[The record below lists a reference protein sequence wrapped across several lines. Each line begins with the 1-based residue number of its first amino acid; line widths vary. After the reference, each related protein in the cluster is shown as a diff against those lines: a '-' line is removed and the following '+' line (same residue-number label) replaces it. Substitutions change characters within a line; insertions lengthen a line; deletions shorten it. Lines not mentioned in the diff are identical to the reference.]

1 MKRIIDPDK
10 LYYDVTIDHDPQH
23 KEHRFE
29 VSSKAETTIDLAEPL
44 IENPGNY
51 MLSITKFKIDTECI
65 PLMIPEMQQPQ
76 DLTNKY
82 VSEQNKMQTKYQVM
96 VHFVRDL
103 KTTTVIKDK
112 GGNIVKK
119 EEESNSQS
127 SLAKVENIYVQ
138 HYKYNKDKTNLTK
151 YLGYAKKDDGT
162 DDTTKAYINNTDEQC
177 FVFDYGAFL
186 YAVNLAIEKICSDLS
201 EKECFEDFK
210 KTRIA
215 YFTLDN
221 GDLIYFA
228 NKRLNTPYT
237 STETATDAAGNVTTI
252 TKVYEINKYG
262 YNDILFSPELYK
274 YIGNGFPCSFADEK
288 QYPDFKGWWRIN
300 YCYKFFNNHGTE
312 YPSTTFSFT
321 SGDYNFIRCAYSTF
335 SNWNILKAI
344 IIGSNSLP
352 VVEEYLPISNKDGFL
367 THYNT
372 PEYKKA
378 LKDLGIEHNVIRE
391 IFKKNTQRVLD
402 IYYPLSTSAGD
413 VRSSIIYSA
422 ENTNHGQN
430 IELVPG
436 SPIRH
441 FDIWVKWMDIYGNL
455 YDLYLYPGC
464 SVDIRMC
471 FTKKPLMKEDLA
483 EGLDAV
489 MECLPE
495 KKQKKQ
501 RVPTGKPGGIVIDGA
516 DKWGF
521 VHI

>member
-1 MKRIIDPDK
+1 
-10 LYYDVTIDHDPQH
+10 
-23 KEHRFE
+23 
-29 VSSKAETTIDLAEPL
+29 
-44 IENPGNY
+44 
-51 MLSITKFKIDTECI
+51 
-65 PLMIPEMQQPQ
+65 MIPVSYTANDTYSYIPQ
-76 DLTNKY
+76 T
-82 VSEQNKMQTKYQVM
+82 
-96 VHFVRDL
+96 
-103 KTTTVIKDK
+103 
-112 GGNIVKK
+112 
-119 EEESNSQS
+119 
-127 SLAKVENIYVQ
+127 
-138 HYKYNKDKTNLTK
+138 
-151 YLGYAKKDDGT
+151 
-162 DDTTKAYINNTDEQC
+162 
-177 FVFDYGAFL
+177 
-186 YAVNLAIEKICSDLS
+186 
-201 EKECFEDFK
+201 
-210 KTRIA
+210 
-215 YFTLDN
+215 
-221 GDLIYFA
+221 
-228 NKRLNTPYT
+228 
-237 STETATDAAGNVTTI
+237 
-252 TKVYEINKYG
+252 
-262 YNDILFSPELYK
+262 
-274 YIGNGFPCSFADEK
+274 
-288 QYPDFKGWWRIN
+288 
-300 YCYKFFNNHGTE
+300 
-312 YPSTTFSFT
+312 
-321 SGDYNFIRCAYSTF
+321 YSTF

-378 LKDLGIEHNVIRE
+378 LEDLGIEHNVIRE

-501 RVPTGKPGGIVIDGA
+501 RVPTGKPGGIVIDGT
-516 DKWGF
+516 DEWGLF
-521 VHI
+521 TSK

>member
-1 MKRIIDPDK
+1 MNDN
-10 LYYDVTIDHDPQH
+10 
-23 KEHRFE
+23 F
-29 VSSKAETTIDLAEPL
+29 
-44 IENPGNY
+44 NY
-51 MLSITKFKIDTECI
+51 
-65 PLMIPEMQQPQ
+65 
-76 DLTNKY
+76 
-82 VSEQNKMQTKYQVM
+82 
-96 VHFVRDL
+96 
-103 KTTTVIKDK
+103 
-112 GGNIVKK
+112 IV
-119 EEESNSQS
+119 Q
-127 SLAKVENIYVQ
+127 
-138 HYKYNKDKTNLTK
+138 
-151 YLGYAKKDDGT
+151 G
-162 DDTTKAYINNTDEQC
+162 
-177 FVFDYGAFL
+177 
-186 YAVNLAIEKICSDLS
+186 
-201 EKECFEDFK
+201 
-210 KTRIA
+210 
-215 YFTLDN
+215 
-221 GDLIYFA
+221 
-228 NKRLNTPYT
+228 
-237 STETATDAAGNVTTI
+237 
-252 TKVYEINKYG
+252 
-262 YNDILFSPELYK
+262 
-274 YIGNGFPCSFADEK
+274 
-288 QYPDFKGWWRIN
+288 
-300 YCYKFFNNHGTE
+300 
-312 YPSTTFSFT
+312 
-321 SGDYNFIRCAYSTF
+321 YSTF

-378 LKDLGIEHNVIRE
+378 LEDLGIEHNVIRE

-501 RVPTGKPGGIVIDGA
+501 RFPTGKPGGIVIDGA
-516 DKWGF
+516 DEWGF